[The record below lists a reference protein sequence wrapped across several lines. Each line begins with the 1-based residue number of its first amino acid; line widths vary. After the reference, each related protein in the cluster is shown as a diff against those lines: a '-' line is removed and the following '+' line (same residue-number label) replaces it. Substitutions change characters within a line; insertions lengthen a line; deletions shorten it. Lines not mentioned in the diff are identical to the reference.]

1 MTSLPSHVPSGLQH
15 SADVVSA
22 YNICLRVEKDLQST
36 IDKGEKVENNLVYIR
51 ILGYLIH
58 LVPGDRGLKTVVEE
72 ISSCHGEPALLAVGQ
87 MYYDHYIR
95 ACKFIKRIIHSRII

>member
-1 MTSLPSHVPSGLQH
+1 MTSLPSRVPSRLQDLAH
-15 SADVVSA
+15 VVSA
-22 YNICLRVEKDLQST
+22 YDMCLRLEKALQSRM
-36 IDKGEKVENNLVYIR
+36 DNGEKIGNKLVYIR

-95 ACKFIKRIIHSRII
+95 ACKFIKLLLHSRII